1 MKTKIFNRKQLKQA
15 GELIKKGELIAFPTE
30 TVYGLGA
37 NALNPKAVKK
47 IFVVKGRPSNNPL
60 IIHVCNLKQVE
71 EIAYLNPLAKKL
83 IKKFWPGPLTIIL
96 KKKKIVPKEVT
107 AGLRTVAIRMPDN
120 KTALALI
127 KYSNCP
133 IAAPSANISG
143 KPSGTCFEHVYEDF
157 GGKIAGIIKSR
168 QCKIG
173 IESTVLDLTQK
184 IPEILRPGKIIKK
197 QIEKIIGRVRE
208 SKGHVSKPKS
218 PGMAYKHYSP
228 NAKVIIVKNKS
239 QIKEVFKKYS
249 GKKIKLL
256 IYKNAINM
264 AHNLFKDFR
273 DADKKGFDIIIV
285 KSIQEKSLG
294 NAIMNRLRKGGKIY
308 QS

>member
-1 MKTKIFNRKQLKQA
+1 MKTKIFYRKQLKQA

-37 NALNPKAVKK
+37 NALNPEAVKK

-60 IIHVCNLKQVE
+60 IIHVCSLKQVE

-107 AGLRTVAIRMPDN
+107 AGLGTVAIRMPDN
-120 KTALALI
+120 KTALTLI

-197 QIEKIIGRVRE
+197 QIEKIIGRVKE
-208 SKGHVSKPKS
+208 SKGRVSKPKS

-239 QIKEVFKKYS
+239 QIKEVFKKYY

-256 IYKNAINM
+256 LYKNTINM
-264 AHNLFKDFR
+264 ARNLFKDFR

-308 QS
+308 KS

>member
-37 NALNPKAVKK
+37 NALNPEAVKK
-47 IFVVKGRPSNNPL
+47 IFIVKGRPSNNPL

-120 KTALALI
+120 KTALTLI

-197 QIEKIIGRVRE
+197 QIEKIIGRVKENKRY
-208 SKGHVSKPKS
+208 VSKPKS